1 MQAQILAIAVAV
13 MLTIAGTVLATGDLG
28 ASNQNGYGRQKVVY
42 HINAGGGPEGK
53 AYRAALRN
61 IRNHINAVGA
71 DKLDLKVV
79 MHGRGVGLL
88 MSAERSEPLRE
99 AISALKAD
107 RVSFSVCNNTLANGN
122 LSYERHLFDT
132 AKQDIVPSGVA
143 EIARLQ
149 QQGYAYIKP

>member
-1 MQAQILAIAVAV
+1 MPSHVAAFVLAGA
-13 MLTIAGTVLATGDLG
+13 LTIAGFLLATRDLG
-28 ASNQNGYGRQKVVY
+28 ASAASGYGTQKVVY
-42 HINAGGGPEGK
+42 HINASGGPEGK

-79 MHGRGVGLL
+79 LHGRGVGLL
-88 MSAERSEPLRE
+88 MSAKRSDNIRTAVE
-99 AISALKAD
+99 ALKAD
-107 RVSFSVCNNTLANGN
+107 RVSFAVCNNTLANGN

-132 AKQDIVPSGVA
+132 SKQDIVPSGVA

-149 QQGYAYIKP
+149 QLGYA